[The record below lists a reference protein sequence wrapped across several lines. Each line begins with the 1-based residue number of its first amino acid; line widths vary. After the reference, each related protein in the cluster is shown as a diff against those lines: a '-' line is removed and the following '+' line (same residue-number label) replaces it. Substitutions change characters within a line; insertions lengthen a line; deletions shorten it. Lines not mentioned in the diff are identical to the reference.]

1 MTRSFLVGV
10 PILEKLLGY
19 IPEGSLIVVL
29 GHPGAG
35 KTTFA
40 SKLAYENVRILNH
53 RALYISFAETKE
65 KFLEQMKR
73 LGMDFAPLIE
83 SGRFRYIHLP
93 TIASRE
99 SLEEV
104 VGIMT
109 KFLNEG
115 FRIFIIDSITPLLQ
129 ALSNV
134 QARALLHG
142 TLYNLIYSSKGLLI
156 AIADLPWGKE
166 SVDLGGLEFVADGV
180 LIFKTKLVNGL
191 IVRTIEIRK
200 FRGAAIPLA
209 EIPFTIIEGV
219 GLRFYPY
226 VPPEEIPP
234 LDPQTSL
241 STGCK
246 LLDDAWGRVPR
257 GASISI
263 IYPVGMN
270 IPSTIL
276 GVLAEFIISNNLSF
290 GLLSFEVSSDALLKA
305 LELTARMY
313 GLDAD
318 KLKSLVVL
326 KKSFNPTSYS
336 AYELVGNIISCVE
349 MSRPEVLLIHGLT
362 PLLKIYGS
370 EVATKTLYNL
380 WLFLKASN
388 VTTIKLVEG
397 VVRVSRG
404 SPIIVEPP
412 ETMMFS
418 DIVHIVMPT
427 TAGFSATLYH
437 VITKSVPRFVT
448 GLKSSDRPT
457 FISDERLAHVCLGEY
472 VAPT

>member
-1 MTRSFLVGV
+1 MGSFLVGI

-19 IPEGSLIVVL
+19 IPEGSLLVVL

-40 SKLAYENVRILNH
+40 SKLVYENARVLGH
-53 RALYISFAETKE
+53 RAVYISFAETKD
-65 KFLEQMKR
+65 KYLEQMRR
-73 LGMDFAPLIE
+73 LGMDFDPLIKD
-83 SGRFRYIHLP
+83 GKFKYIHLP

-104 VGIMT
+104 VELMT
-109 KFLNEG
+109 KFIG
-115 FRIFIIDSITPLLQ
+115 DGYKIFVIDSITPMLQ
-129 ALSNV
+129 TLNNI

-142 TLYNLIYSSKGLLI
+142 TLYNLIHTSKGLLI
-156 AIADLPWGKE
+156 AIADLPYGRE

-180 LIFKTKLVNGL
+180 LIFKTRLVDGL
-191 IVRTIEIRK
+191 IVRTVEIRK

-209 EIPFTIIEGV
+209 EIPFTIIEGT

-234 LDPQTSL
+234 LDPRSSM

-246 LLDDAWGRVPR
+246 LLDDAWGKVPR

-276 GVLAEFIISNNLSF
+276 GVLAGFIIHNNLSF
-290 GLLSFEVSSDALLKA
+290 GILSFEVSSDALLNA

-313 GLDAD
+313 GLNAD
-318 KLKSLVVL
+318 RLRNLVVL
-326 KKSFNPTSYS
+326 KRSFNPTSYS
-336 AYELVGNIISCVE
+336 VYELVGNIISCIE
-349 MSRPEVLLIHGLT
+349 ASRPEVLLLHGLT

-370 EVATKTLYNL
+370 EAATKALYNL

-388 VTTIKLVEG
+388 ITTIKLVEG
-397 VVRVSRG
+397 VIRMEEG
-404 SPIIVEPP
+404 LPLLVEPP

-418 DIVHIVMPT
+418 DIVHIVVP
-427 TAGFSATLYH
+427 AAGGFSSSIYH
-437 VITKSVPRFVT
+437 VVTKSIPRFVT
-448 GLKSSDRPT
+448 KLKSSDKPT
-457 FISDERLAHVCLGEY
+457 FIPDERLAHVCLGEY